1 MPPAEGGAVGGRA
14 GEGGAV
20 PREGLSEGG
29 AVRPE
34 GLRVLPEGRLSYG
47 MQLPITSLSTL
58 YAEPWEVEAGPADL
72 RKVATAADRLG
83 FAYLAT
89 CDHVAVPVRL
99 AAAMG
104 TVWYDPVATLAHLA
118 AVTERTLLVSH
129 VAVAALRH
137 PLALAKQYATVDRL
151 AGGRLV
157 LGVGAGHVR
166 EEFQALGVDFGR
178 RGAILD
184 ETVDALKEAL
194 GPSEFPQFSGRRFA
208 FRGLGQAP
216 RPARTP
222 RPPIWVGGSSP
233 AALRRAAQRG
243 DGWLSQGDRRDQLPQ
258 RIATLR
264 RLREEAG
271 LGGLGGSFAVG
282 AISEALYVGTLTWDT
297 GARTLTGLPGT
308 LAESLRVYGAMG
320 VNQIQ
325 VRFRCRDLGEL
336 LDQMEAFA
344 DGVAPLLDG

>member
-1 MPPAEGGAVGGRA
+1 MRH
-14 GEGGAV
+14 
-20 PREGLSEGG
+20 
-29 AVRPE
+29 

-47 MQLPITSLSTL
+47 MQLPVTSLSTL
-58 YAEPWEVEAGPADL
+58 YAEPWEVEGGPADL
-72 RKVATAADRLG
+72 RETARAADRLG

-89 CDHVAVPVRL
+89 CDHVAIPARL

-104 TVWYDPVATLAHLA
+104 TTWYDPVATLAHLA
-118 AVTERTLLVSH
+118 AVTERTLLLSH

-151 AGGRLV
+151 ADGRLV

-166 EEFQALGVDFGR
+166 EEFEALGVDFRR

-184 ETVDALKEAL
+184 ETVDALKAAL
-194 GPSEFPQFSGRRFA
+194 GPGEFPEFHGGRFA

-222 RPPIWVGGSSP
+222 RPPFWVGGSSP
-233 AALRRAAQRG
+233 AALRRAALRG
-243 DGWLSQGDRRDQLPQ
+243 DGWLSQGDRRAELPG
-258 RIATLR
+258 RIAELR

-271 LGGLGGSFAVG
+271 RGGPFAVG
-282 AISEALYVGTLTWDT
+282 VISEALYVGDPGWET
-297 GARTLTGLPGT
+297 GARTLTGRAET
-308 LAESLRVYGAMG
+308 IAESLRAYRVMGAD
-320 VNQIQ
+320 QIQ
-325 VRFRCRDLGEL
+325 VRFRCRGLSEL

-344 DGVAPLLDG
+344 TGVAPLLDD